1 MLSLEV
7 RISLVLDNDY
17 KNFAIDKMS
26 NLTVESL
33 VAQLKK
39 LINWEAVAI
48 HLPGIE
54 THHIGEI
61 KANNPS
67 NVINQKLVLCET
79 WLRVYPNGTWSDVVK
94 ALEKVDENE
103 ISNSISKNIL
113 GTETLTEGIEESVS
127 NHLKASEN
135 EICNNERILGTAETL
150 TEVIEEGVVN
160 HLKKLHKVFRE
171 LFTDVSKHCKQ
182 AVDRQLISLSELI
195 ETLSYSE
202 SIYKIIGLKHVQS
215 VSELFKQLSCSC
227 TFLDCELLDFV
238 LENIPE
244 SQDLLCRTEE
254 HLKNITEFK
263 ETTPITNLQNNL
275 EGFVK
280 ANLVSNKNIPL
291 IVLKLHKTW
300 GNASINVVQRLMDTL
315 FPGIE
320 THWYKV
326 MPGSLC
332 VTFFALVENTEALVL
347 FGTQSIPFLKLLGG
361 FHLTVDSTSIL
372 EGKENP
378 EYTFESGFLEASST
392 GNTEAFVFLLN
403 TICVNV
409 SYADEN
415 GRTALHLA
423 VENNHSEIA
432 IFLLSAQANPNHSR
446 HNGNTPLHTAC
457 SMGSTQLAVMLIEYG
472 ANPVITNNEG
482 DTPFL
487 SSIRSRMIE
496 VVLMIAPKVPKSQI
510 PPALL
515 LACRLGYH
523 NIISYLLQY
532 TDPPSS
538 RIHMYCANG
547 DLALV
552 AEHIVEYSEDVN
564 STLALGI
571 TPLMISSSCGHN
583 EVVECLIQ
591 ANATIDSTDK
601 DGYSPL
607 AYALTGNKSLVV
619 VECLLQADA
628 NTLVGVNLLQLAA
641 ANSDLTDILLQY
653 MALQLYNMF
662 SSLVEKI
669 QRDLSNDIPQQK
681 VTVQEL
687 KSRLLNDKEF
697 SQIEGIAKVSSC
709 SELFTCLKPHYHFLS
724 WKVISLLSDCLKQEG
739 YFQHVE
745 LFEANLPIDQFPQ
758 VVSLVPPFSSV
769 STCSQLTLSL
779 HREWGIQSMSSLRR
793 LTSLLFSS
801 LARLMSHVTVNFTQ
815 QEIFVS
821 YRLQKSVNLLGPL
834 KLLSPETLF
843 VLGIKG
849 VLLNSE
855 PVLKARGVFEFSF
868 QQSFFSL
875 VISSTLSSE
884 VLKLIKLI
892 SRLKNISINCKDYSG
907 STALTFAT
915 IQGYTDVVMFLLSEG
930 ADLSTARSDGWTAL
944 LFACGNGLLEI
955 VKAIVLKFPR
965 AVNYPVSSRS
975 IFPIQC
981 ASING
986 HTHVVKYLLQNGA
999 DPNVCSADGATA
1011 VIVACAYCHVD
1022 TAKLLLDAGADP
1034 NVVSHLGN
1042 SALIMASGYGYSEM
1056 VRLLLSYNADYRLT
1070 RCLSNF
1076 PLDAFAHACWKN
1088 DIDTVNVFLDN
1099 VHLSDRSLSLGW
1111 YASCIFSKPHM
1122 IEYLINSLPQV
1133 SSANRELV
1141 VSCVKGD
1148 LAYIKRHLH
1157 CPDDVEFVHGVTVL
1171 MVACSCGHTSI
1182 VKALIEAGASV
1193 NRSDEFG
1200 YKAVDYCEEHSPIL
1214 DILNNKEPNKR
1225 TFDHEKMFESFGGDT
1240 MTKGDS
1246 GLSDF
1251 TDISSELLF

>member
-1 MLSLEV
+1 
-7 RISLVLDNDY
+7 
-17 KNFAIDKMS
+17 MS
-26 NLTVESL
+26 DLAVESL
-33 VAQLKK
+33 VEQLNE
-39 LINWEAVAI
+39 LTEWEAVAI
-48 HLPGIE
+48 HLPGISK
-54 THHIGEI
+54 HHIDEI
-61 KANNPS
+61 KANNPI
-67 NVINQKLVLCET
+67 NVKNQKLDMYHKWLQLNPNCT
-79 WLRVYPNGTWSDVVK
+79 WGDVVEALVK
-94 ALEKVDENE
+94 AGENRIAE
-103 ISNSISKNIL
+103 NIKQAIPAAKSNLISGN
-113 GTETLTEGIEESVS
+113 TAPLTEIVEES
-127 NHLKASEN
+127 
-135 EICNNERILGTAETL
+135 
-150 TEVIEEGVVN
+150 VVN
-160 HLKKLHKVFRE
+160 HLKELYKVFLALFDDIEELCEQAVTQQLITLSQLTRGLSRLENIFDISGLKNVKSIAE
-171 LFTDVSKHCKQ
+171 LF
-182 AVDRQLISLSELI
+182 EL
-195 ETLSYSE
+195 LNR
-202 SIYKIIGLKHVQS
+202 
-215 VSELFKQLSCSC
+215 SC
-227 TFLDCELLDFV
+227 TFLDCDLLGMV
-238 LENIPE
+238 VKKIPE
-244 SQDLLCRTEE
+244 SQGLLRRTETHFE
-254 HLKNITEFK
+254 NIAKFK
-263 ETTPITNLQNNL
+263 ETTPIESLQNKL
-275 EGFVK
+275 EGFVFK
-280 ANLVSNKNIPL
+280 LYSNQNIPFIILKVHKRWGKLAMKLMEQL
-291 IVLKLHKTW
+291 I
-300 GNASINVVQRLMDTL
+300 DTL

-320 THWYKV
+320 TRWYKV

-332 VTFFALVENTEALVL
+332 VTFFALVENTEVLVL
-347 FGTQSIPFLKLLGG
+347 LGTQSIPFLKLLGG

-372 EGKENP
+372 QGKENP

-392 GNTEAFVFLLN
+392 GNTEAVLFLLN

-415 GRTALHLA
+415 GRTALQLA
-423 VENNHSEIA
+423 VENNHLEIA
-432 IFLLSAQANPNHSR
+432 IILLSAKANPNHSR
-446 HNGNTPLHTAC
+446 HDGNTPLHTAC
-457 SMGSTQLAVMLIEYG
+457 FMGSTQLAVMLIEYG

-487 SSIRSRMIE
+487 SSVRSRMIE
-496 VVLMIAPKVPKSQI
+496 VVLMIAPKVPKFQI

-538 RIHMYCANG
+538 RIHTYCANG

-571 TPLMISSSCGHN
+571 TPLMIASSCGHN

-681 VTVQEL
+681 LTVQEL
-687 KSRLLNDKEF
+687 KSRLLNDNEF
-697 SQIEGIAKVSSC
+697 SQIEGIGKVSSC

-724 WKVISLLSDCLKQEG
+724 WKIISLLSNCLKQEG

-745 LFEANLPIDQFPQ
+745 LFETNLPIDQFPQ

-801 LARLMSHVTVNFTQ
+801 LARLMSHVTVTVTQ

-855 PVLKARGVFEFSF
+855 PVLNADVFEFSF
-868 QQSFFSL
+868 QQSFFNL
-875 VISSTLSSE
+875 VISSTLSSQDE
-884 VLKLIKLI
+884 VLKLIKFI
-892 SRLKNISINCKDYSG
+892 SKLKNISINCKDYSG
-907 STALTFAT
+907 STALIHAT
-915 IQGYTDVVMFLLSEG
+915 RQINTDLVKFLLSEG
-930 ADLSTARSDGWTAL
+930 ADLSTARSDGFTAL
-944 LFACGNGLLEI
+944 LFACGNGFFEI

-965 AVNYPVSSRS
+965 AVNCPVSSQT
-975 IFPIQC
+975 IFPLQY
-981 ASING
+981 ASVNG
-986 HTHVVKYLLQNGA
+986 HTRLVEYLLQNGA
-999 DPNVCSADGATA
+999 DPNVCSTDGTTA
-1011 VIVACAYCHVD
+1011 LIVACIHCHVD
-1022 TAKLLLDAGADP
+1022 TAKMLLDAGADP

-1042 SALIMASGYGYSEM
+1042 SAMMNASSLGYSEI
-1056 VRLLLSYNADYRLT
+1056 VWLLLSYKADYRLT
-1070 RCLSNF
+1070 RFIHGVPFDS
-1076 PLDAFAHACWKN
+1076 FAHACLSGN
-1088 DIDTVNVFLDN
+1088 LDTVNVFLDT
-1099 VHLSDRSLSLGW
+1099 VHLSDRSLCLGW
-1111 YASCIFSKPHM
+1111 YVSCLLRNLHL

-1133 SSANRELV
+1133 SFANRELV

-1182 VKALIEAGASV
+1182 VKALLEAGASV

-1200 YKAVDYCEEHSPIL
+1200 YKAVDYCEKHSPIL
-1214 DILNNKEPNKR
+1214 DILNNKEPTKR

-1240 MTKGDS
+1240 MNKGDS
-1246 GLSDF
+1246 GLSSI
-1251 TDISSELLF
+1251 TDLSSSELLF